1 MPTIRLYQA
10 VLRDPGPTLGKRL
23 RRAFST
29 WLAGQGFPEIPISP
43 HVEYTRQERRAC
55 LEARP
60 GCGRFVLADSRLRTR
75 VTYAQSTGRMT
86 GWAVVTVEQHAGDP
100 VEAYAPGF
108 VPAYLA
114 TERVTDG
121 AVQLFAAAE
130 EADEDGV
137 VHLLAELARPRR
149 RVPVAVVSAD
159 ARHPQAARTNAAYLA
174 ARVAGTAQVVWLADL
189 RAQDRFNDGVG
200 EELGVYGGGVRTY
213 LAPWRPGEENYPDRH
228 RVMGG
233 RMLRDRG
240 EAALDLAAG
249 YVIGETA
256 PQKLPDELREPYRLV
271 GRILQ
276 GELPPEA
283 LHAGAARPRP
293 APPPFAD
300 SEIYRKM
307 MALATART
315 AETAEPTRAAEPAGA
330 TGPAGAAEAAE
341 AVPRPRPAPPG
352 PPPERPPEPA
362 PAPQPV
368 LDLDLLAQT
377 VADRVAER
385 LAGLADTVAG
395 TVGAGLHDELE
406 SMLELI
412 TADPQELV
420 RQMRTMSSHVA
431 TLTHELKEAR
441 EGRRHADS
449 RRDEAE
455 SETARLEDEVE
466 RLRRHQAGLERDLSE
481 ASARERRLAEKVRR
495 LEAELHVRDRRN
507 GDSEAGTGTGAAAA
521 GSALRTPAS
530 LVDALHAAESLTHV
544 VIGETMHEAGL
555 LDLAYPG
562 LRRVWAGKAWDAL
575 CALDDYAR
583 ARSGGGFQGGFRD
596 WCLVGAAGRR
606 VISAAL
612 LAMKESD
619 SVSGRDKFAA
629 PRTFP
634 VPPEVDP
641 SGKVFM
647 PAHIK
652 LRKTGT
658 PAPRIHFHDDAG
670 GTTGKV
676 WVGYVGDHL
685 PNTRTN

>member
-10 VLRDPGPTLGKRL
+10 VLRDPGPTLGKRM
-23 RRAFST
+23 RRVFSA
-29 WLAGQGFPEIPISP
+29 WLTGQGFPEIPISP
-43 HVEYTRQERRAC
+43 RVEYTRGELRAC
-55 LEARP
+55 LEARR
-60 GCGRFVLADSRLRTR
+60 GCGRFVLQDPRLRTR
-75 VTYAQSTGRMT
+75 VTYAQGAGPAA
-86 GWAVVTVEQHAGDP
+86 GWAVVTVEQHSGPP

-108 VPAYLA
+108 MPAYLA

-137 VHLLAELARPRR
+137 AHLLAELARPRR
-149 RVPVAVVSAD
+149 RVPIVVVSPD
-159 ARHPQAARTNAAYLA
+159 PRNPQAARANAEYLA
-174 ARVAGTAQVVWLADL
+174 ERVAGTAQVVWLADL

-200 EELGVYGGGVRTY
+200 DECAVYGGGVRTY
-213 LAPWRPGEENYPDRH
+213 LAGWRPGGEAYPDRH

-249 YVIGETA
+249 YIIGETA

-271 GRILQ
+271 GRIVQ
-276 GELPPEA
+276 GEAPPEA
-283 LHAGAARPRP
+283 LAAAADARPRP

-307 MALATART
+307 MALATAG
-315 AETAEPTRAAEPAGA
+315 TRRE
-330 TGPAGAAEAAE
+330 AEAAK
-341 AVPRPRPAPPG
+341 AVPRPRPAEPEPPRE
-352 PPPERPPEPA
+352 PAPPEPR
-362 PAPQPV
+362 PAVPQ
-368 LDLDLLAQT
+368 LDLELLAQT

-385 LAGLADTVAG
+385 LAGLADAVAG

-420 RQMRTMSSHVA
+420 RQMRTMSTHVA

-481 ASARERRLAEKVRR
+481 AVARERRLADRVRR
-495 LEAELHVRDRRN
+495 LEAELLARDRRIEVA
-507 GDSEAGTGTGAAAA
+507 EAAPEA
-521 GSALRTPAS
+521 PAS

-583 ARSGGGFQGGFRD
+583 ARSGGDFHGGFRD

-619 SVSGRDKFAA
+619 SVSGREKFAA

-641 SGKVFM
+641 SGRVFM

-652 LRKTGT
+652 LRRTGT
-658 PAPRIHFHDDAG
+658 PAPRIHFYDDAG
-670 GTTGKV
+670 GATGKI

>member
-29 WLAGQGFPEIPISP
+29 WLTGQGFPEIPISP
-43 HVEYTRQERRAC
+43 HVEYTHRDMRAC

-60 GCGRFVLADSRLRTR
+60 GCGRFVLQGSRLRTR
-75 VTYAQSTGRMT
+75 VTYAQSGGRTT
-86 GWAVVTVEQHAGDP
+86 GWAVVTVEQHTGPA

-108 VPAYLA
+108 MPAYLA

-121 AVQLFAAAE
+121 AVQLSGAAE

-149 RVPVAVVSAD
+149 RVPVVVVSVD
-159 ARHPQAARTNAAYLA
+159 ARNPQAARANADYLA
-174 ARVAGTAQVVWLADL
+174 ARVAGTAQVLWLADL

-200 EELGVYGGGVRTY
+200 DDCAVYGGGVRTY
-213 LAPWRPGEENYPDRH
+213 LAGWRPGAETYPDRH

-240 EAALDLAAG
+240 EGALDLAAG
-249 YVIGETA
+249 YIIGETA
-256 PQKLPDELREPYRLV
+256 PQKLPDELREPYRIV

-276 GELPPEA
+276 GEAPLEA
-283 LHAGAARPRP
+283 LRASGAVRPRP

-307 MALATART
+307 MALATAKT
-315 AETAEPTRAAEPAGA
+315 TEV
-330 TGPAGAAEAAE
+330 
-341 AVPRPRPAPPG
+341 VPRPRP
-352 PPPERPPEPA
+352 PEPSPE

-368 LDLDLLAQT
+368 PQPAPAPSLDLELLAQT

-420 RQMRTMSSHVA
+420 RQMRTMSAHVA

-441 EGRRHADS
+441 DGRRHADS

-481 ASARERRLAEKVRR
+481 ATARERRLAERVRR
-495 LEAELHVRDRRN
+495 LEAELLARDRRLEVVE
-507 GDSEAGTGTGAAAA
+507 SPPE
-521 GSALRTPAS
+521 SPAS

-544 VIGETMHEAGL
+544 VIGETTHEAGL

-583 ARSGGGFQGGFRD
+583 ARSRGDFQGGFRD
-596 WCLVGAAGRR
+596 WCMAGTGGRR

-619 SVSGRDKFAA
+619 SVSGREKFAA

-634 VPPEVDP
+634 VPPEVDS

-670 GTTGKV
+670 GATGKV
-676 WVGYVGDHL
+676 WIGYVGDHL

>member
-1 MPTIRLYQA
+1 
-10 VLRDPGPTLGKRL
+10 V
-23 RRAFST
+23 
-29 WLAGQGFPEIPISP
+29 PEPP
-43 HVEYTRQERRAC
+43 
-55 LEARP
+55 
-60 GCGRFVLADSRLRTR
+60 
-75 VTYAQSTGRMT
+75 
-86 GWAVVTVEQHAGDP
+86 
-100 VEAYAPGF
+100 
-108 VPAYLA
+108 
-114 TERVTDG
+114 
-121 AVQLFAAAE
+121 
-130 EADEDGV
+130 
-137 VHLLAELARPRR
+137 
-149 RVPVAVVSAD
+149 
-159 ARHPQAARTNAAYLA
+159 
-174 ARVAGTAQVVWLADL
+174 
-189 RAQDRFNDGVG
+189 
-200 EELGVYGGGVRTY
+200 
-213 LAPWRPGEENYPDRH
+213 
-228 RVMGG
+228 
-233 RMLRDRG
+233 
-240 EAALDLAAG
+240 
-249 YVIGETA
+249 
-256 PQKLPDELREPYRLV
+256 REPA
-271 GRILQ
+271 
-276 GELPPEA
+276 PPEP
-283 LHAGAARPRP
+283 RPPSDPRP
-293 APPPFAD
+293 A
-300 SEIYRKM
+300 
-307 MALATART
+307 
-315 AETAEPTRAAEPAGA
+315 
-330 TGPAGAAEAAE
+330 
-341 AVPRPRPAPPG
+341 VP
-352 PPPERPPEPA
+352 
-362 PAPQPV
+362 Q

-420 RQMRTMSSHVA
+420 RQMRTMSTHVA

-481 ASARERRLAEKVRR
+481 AVARERRLADRVRR
-495 LEAELHVRDRRN
+495 LEAELLARDRRIEVA
-507 GDSEAGTGTGAAAA
+507 EAAPEA
-521 GSALRTPAS
+521 PAS

-583 ARSGGGFQGGFRD
+583 ARSSGGFHGGFRD

-619 SVSGRDKFAA
+619 SVSGREKFAA

-641 SGKVFM
+641 SGRVFM

-670 GTTGKV
+670 GVTGKI
-676 WVGYVGDHL
+676 WIGYVGDHL

>member
-1 MPTIRLYQA
+1 M
-10 VLRDPGPTLGKRL
+10 GKRL

-43 HVEYTRQERRAC
+43 HVEYTHQDRRAC

-60 GCGRFVLADSRLRTR
+60 GCGRFVLLDARLRTR
-75 VTYAQSTGRMT
+75 VTYAQSSGRMT
-86 GWAVVTVEQHAGDP
+86 GWAVVTVEQHAGAP

-108 VPAYLA
+108 VPVYLA
-114 TERVTDG
+114 TERITDG

-130 EADEDGV
+130 ESDEDGV

-149 RVPVAVVSAD
+149 RVPVVVVSAD
-159 ARHPQAARTNAAYLA
+159 ARHPQAARANAAYLA

-200 EELGVYGGGVRTY
+200 AECAVYGGGVRTY
-213 LAPWRPGEENYPDRH
+213 LAGWRPGEETYPDRH

-249 YVIGETA
+249 YIIGETA

-276 GELPPEA
+276 GEIPPEA
-283 LHAGAARPRP
+283 LHAGAAVRPRP

-300 SEIYRKM
+300 SELYRKM
-307 MALATART
+307 MALATAKS
-315 AETAEPTRAAEPAGA
+315 AEAGQ
-330 TGPAGAAEAAE
+330 AAE
-341 AVPRPRPAPPG
+341 AVPRPRPAEPG
-352 PPPERPPEPA
+352 PPPERPPAPPPA
-362 PAPQPV
+362 AQPA

-481 ASARERRLAEKVRR
+481 ATARERRLAERVRR
-495 LEAELHVRDRRN
+495 LEADLHARDRRT
-507 GDSEAGTGTGAAAA
+507 GDAGRAAAA
-521 GSALRTPAS
+521 DPVPETPAS
-530 LVDALHAAESLTHV
+530 LVDALYAAETLTHV
-544 VIGETMHEAGL
+544 VIGETTHEAGL

-575 CALDDYAR
+575 CALDDYAK
-583 ARSGGGFQGGFRD
+583 ARSGGEFQGGFRD

-619 SVSGRDKFAA
+619 SVSGREKFAA

-670 GTTGKV
+670 GATGKV